1 LDFYN
6 AAFPRS
12 ENTAPH
18 MSVPNRILHLISRL
32 DGYGGARTLRLVA
45 AKQAALGNA
54 VAIAALGAEHPVV
67 QELRLAGVEV
77 DVAPR
82 RWRFDPLALGRLAH
96 WRRERPGS
104 LVHAWDIDALLHA
117 WLTNRRE
124 QIVAAW
130 DAHPQTPPWVARLT
144 GVRSTLI
151 PPALAAR
158 ELSGVDR
165 QAALNDLGLE
175 EKVRWI
181 AIAGSLDRRKELD
194 EAIWCY
200 ELVRVLH
207 PTARLVIFG
216 DGPDRHR
223 LERYASLVS
232 EPGCVRFAGF
242 RADLADLL
250 PHVDAYWQLDP
261 ASRTSHALLEA
272 LAAGAPVVASDV
284 SAHRVAITH
293 EATGMLVPLRS
304 RADVARATDQL
315 LNDADFALRLG
326 QAAAE
331 AATKSWSIDK
341 TLAACEAIY
350 HSWPPAA
357 P

>member
-1 LDFYN
+1 
-6 AAFPRS
+6 
-12 ENTAPH
+12 
-18 MSVPNRILHLISRL
+18 MSAPNRILHLISRL

-45 AKQAALGNA
+45 AKQAALGHA
-54 VAIAALGAEHPVV
+54 VTIAALAAERPIIG
-67 QELRLAGVEV
+67 ELTQAGVEIHV
-77 DVAPR
+77 TPR
-82 RWRFDPLALGRLAH
+82 RWQFDLLALGSLAR
-96 WRRERPGS
+96 WRRRRSAS
-104 LVHAWDIDALLHA
+104 LVHAWDVDALMHA

-124 QIVAAW
+124 RIVAAW
-130 DAHPQTPPWVARLT
+130 DAHPQTPPWVSRLT

-158 ELSGVDR
+158 ELPGVDR

-175 EKVRWI
+175 ERVRWI

-242 RADLADLL
+242 RADLAELL
-250 PHVDAYWQLDP
+250 PHADAYWQLDP
-261 ASRTSHALLEA
+261 AARTPHSLLEA

-284 SAHRVAITH
+284 PAHRVAITH

-304 RADVARATDQL
+304 RADVARATDKL
-315 LNDADFALRLG
+315 LSDADFARRLG
-326 QAAAE
+326 RAGAE
-331 AATKSWSIDK
+331 ATTQTWSIDK
-341 TLAACEAIY
+341 TLAACEAVY
-350 HSWPPAA
+350 HSRPPAA

>member
-1 LDFYN
+1 
-6 AAFPRS
+6 
-12 ENTAPH
+12 
-18 MSVPNRILHLISRL
+18 MSAPNRILHLISRL

-45 AKQAALGNA
+45 AKQAALGNV
-54 VAIAALGAEHPVV
+54 VAIAALAAERPIIR
-67 QELRLAGVEV
+67 ELTQAGVEIHV
-77 DVAPR
+77 TLR

-96 WRRERPGS
+96 WRRRRSAS

-117 WLTNRRE
+117 WLTNRRDR
-124 QIVAAW
+124 IVAAW
-130 DAHPQTPPWVARLT
+130 DACPPAPLWATRLT
-144 GVRSTLI
+144 GVRNMVI
-151 PPALAAR
+151 PAALAPR
-158 ELSGVDR
+158 ETSGVDR
-165 QAALNDLGLE
+165 QAALKELGLE
-175 EKVRWI
+175 QDARWI
-181 AIAGSLDRRKELD
+181 AVAGSLVRSKELD
-194 EAIWCY
+194 EAIWSY

-250 PHVDAYWQLDP
+250 PHANAYWQLDP
-261 ASRTSHALLEA
+261 AARTPHALLEA

-284 SAHRVAITH
+284 PAHRVAITP

-304 RADVARATDQL
+304 RADVSRATDKL
-315 LNDADFALRLG
+315 LSDADFARRISRVG
-326 QAAAE
+326 AE
-331 AATKSWSIDK
+331 ETTQTWSIDK
-341 TLAACEAIY
+341 TLAACEALY
-350 HSWPPAA
+350 HSRPPAA